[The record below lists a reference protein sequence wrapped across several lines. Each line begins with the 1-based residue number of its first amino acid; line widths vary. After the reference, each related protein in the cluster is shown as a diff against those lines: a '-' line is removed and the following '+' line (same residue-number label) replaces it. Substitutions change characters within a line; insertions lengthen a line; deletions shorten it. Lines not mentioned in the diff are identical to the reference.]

1 MQVSI
6 ANFEGLTVLHLLEL
20 ARSIGIAP
28 MGSADGSPLTKE
40 VLIQHLR
47 LFTESA

>member
-1 MQVSI
+1 M
-6 ANFEGLTVLHLLEL
+6 EELTVLQLLDL

-28 MGSADGSPLTKE
+28 AGSADGSPLTKE
-40 VLIQHLR
+40 VLYQHLR